1 MPVGQC
7 LATTQHA
14 STNPGGVHNSVNP
27 APNSFSGGLEFHS
40 PSACLCCFRLSPGA
54 GGASDRRRSGS
65 LGAIPRSFQGEESNC
80 ESPGV
85 QVVVSAD
92 ASNGHNMDENG
103 RKAGASLLSL
113 REGGE
118 HVEVRQNDGG
128 DMEKIAQRK
137 EVLKLISCMNAS
149 VGVKTAEQGLLR

>member
-1 MPVGQC
+1 M
-7 LATTQHA
+7 
-14 STNPGGVHNSVNP
+14 
-27 APNSFSGGLEFHS
+27 
-40 PSACLCCFRLSPGA
+40 
-54 GGASDRRRSGS
+54 
-65 LGAIPRSFQGEESNC
+65 
-80 ESPGV
+80 
-85 QVVVSAD
+85 VVSAD